1 MTNKIHLICTL
12 LPFIIKNQ
20 GCTQIFVIAT
30 MYQTTSLLCWSRTFG
45 YYLTKKT
52 VQVWIFFFTLY
63 SLASHHEMLLSL
75 HRFGV
80 LKLKVVAFTMAR
92 SKLNSRINL
101 KNSCYSHLLK
111 EKTCCFLIINLSK
124 KILFSTLEWLFH
136 VVFLSKKWLSW
147 YNFP

>member
-1 MTNKIHLICTL
+1 
-12 LPFIIKNQ
+12 
-20 GCTQIFVIAT
+20 
-30 MYQTTSLLCWSRTFG
+30 
-45 YYLTKKT
+45 
-52 VQVWIFFFTLY
+52 
-63 SLASHHEMLLSL
+63 MLLSL

-136 VVFLSKKWLSW
+136 VVFLSKNGSRDTISPNPFIFKKKVMLPLSCRSAKALQR
-147 YNFP
+147 YF